1 MFYIIKCKLINK
13 SKLIAKFFELN
24 LALIKLKIIIMK
36 FQKQAFLLVALLIF
50 SGLLAIAQ
58 APDLS
63 SKVPVDPNIKIGK
76 LKNGITYYIKKN
88 TKPENRVEMRL
99 VVNSGS
105 IMENDNQ
112 LGLAHFVEHMCFNGT
127 KHFKKSELIDF
138 LEKAGVKFGAHLNA
152 YTSFDET
159 VYMLQLPSDKPE
171 LLDKGYLVLE
181 DWASNVSMEDVEI
194 EKERGVIIE
203 EWRLGLGASER
214 MRQKFMPVLLK
225 GSRYA
230 DRSPIGKK
238 EVIET
243 FKPQVLKDFY
253 KDWYRPDLMAV
264 VVVGDM
270 NIEDAEAKI
279 KAHFEQIPVVNNPR
293 ERTKFDVPDNT
304 DPLVCVASDKENTYT
319 VIQLFYKHPNE
330 DKSTFGAYRNSIK
343 AQLYSAMLNARI
355 NEIAQKPEAPF
366 LFASSSFGGFLGRS
380 KSAYTSFA
388 VPKENMINQ
397 ALEILLAENEKVKN
411 FGFTK
416 SEFEREKKSLLSNYE
431 KMANEADK
439 NESANFASEYIRN
452 FLENEP
458 IPGIKNENEY
468 VKTFLPEIT
477 LDEINVL
484 AKKWVTDNNMAVLVL
499 VKEGPNIKVPTEAEI
514 LEIITAS
521 KNKKYEAYVD
531 ESTDAPLMA
540 TKPAVGK
547 VSSVNVIKEFGIT
560 ELTFANNVKVILKP
574 TDFKNDEILF
584 KAYAPGG
591 KSAFADNEIIAASY
605 MTSVINSSGF
615 GDFDNIALTK
625 ALAGNT
631 ANLSLYL
638 DDLNQGLSGSA
649 SPKDFETL
657 LQLNYQ
663 YFTAARKDEK
673 AFKTFVSGLD
683 NQIKFMSASPEMA
696 FYTKLVE
703 VTSSNNPRAFIFP
716 KSEQLQKLT
725 NDEIYNVY
733 EKTYKSANGY
743 TFVLVGNFDI
753 AQITPLLETYLGG
766 LPTTNVKRNWV
777 DRKMEF
783 PKGKTEVVVN
793 KGKEPKSSVALA
805 FNGNFTWNDKN
816 YWTAKLLLQALSIK
830 LRESMREDQG
840 GVYGVRASI
849 GMDKYPKSTYDIS
862 VGWGCSPE
870 NVDKLVNTVLDEM
883 KKITTNGPTD
893 IDMEKAKETF
903 IKERE
908 TQVKENGFW
917 LDYIKNRNFIGEKLL
932 SFEQFQT
939 LIKQIT
945 KSDIQKA
952 AKSYFTPNHFVKV
965 VLMPEEV
972 KENK

>member
-1 MFYIIKCKLINK
+1 
-13 SKLIAKFFELN
+13 
-24 LALIKLKIIIMK
+24 MK
-36 FQKQAFLLVALLIF
+36 FQKQAFLLAVFLIF
-50 SGLLAIAQ
+50 NGLFAIAQ
-58 APDLS
+58 TPDLN

-99 VVNSGS
+99 VVNTGS

-127 KHFKKSELIDF
+127 KHFKKSELVDF

-159 VYMLQLPSDKPE
+159 VYMLQLPTDKPE

-203 EWRLGLGASER
+203 EWRLGLGASDR
-214 MRQKFMPVLLK
+214 MRQKYMPVLFK
-225 GSRYA
+225 GSKYA
-230 DRSPIGKK
+230 DRLPIGKK

-243 FKPQVLKDFY
+243 FKPQLLKDFY

-264 VVVGDM
+264 VVVGDV
-270 NIEDAEAKI
+270 NIDDAEKKI
-279 KAHFEQIPVVNNPR
+279 KEHFEQIPVVNNPR

-304 DPLVCVASDKENTYT
+304 EPLICVASDKENTYT
-319 VIQLFYKHPNE
+319 VIQLFYKHANE
-330 DKSTFGAYRNSIK
+330 DKSTFDAYRNSIK

-355 NEIAQKPEAPF
+355 NEIAQKPDAPF
-366 LFASSSFGGFLGRS
+366 LYAASNYGGFLGRS
-380 KSAYTSFA
+380 KSAYNSIA

-397 ALEILLAENEKVKN
+397 ALEVLLAENQKVKN

-416 SEFEREKKSLLSNYE
+416 TELEREKKSMLSNYE
-431 KMANEADK
+431 KMASESDK
-439 NESANFASEYIRN
+439 NESGNFASEYIRN

-477 LDEINVL
+477 LDEINAL
-484 AKKWVTDNNMAVLVL
+484 AKKWITDNNLAVLVL
-499 VKEGPNIKVPTEAEI
+499 VKEGANIKIPTETEI
-514 LEIITAS
+514 LDIINAS
-521 KNKKYEAYVD
+521 KTKKYEAYVD
-531 ESTDAPLMA
+531 ESTNAPLMA
-540 TKPAVGK
+540 NRPQAGK
-547 VSSVNVIKEFGIT
+547 VTAVNVIKAFGVT
-560 ELTFANNVKVILKP
+560 ELTFANKVKVILKP
-574 TDFKNDEILF
+574 TDFKNDEILLTAF
-584 KAYAPGG
+584 APGG
-591 KSAFADNEIIAASY
+591 KSAFADNEIIAATY
-605 MTSVINSSGF
+605 MTSVMNASGF
-615 GDFDNIALTK
+615 GDFDNIALNK

-631 ANLSLYL
+631 ANLSLFF

-663 YFTAARKDEK
+663 YFTSARKDEK

-703 VTSSNNPRAFIFP
+703 ITSSNNPRMFIFP

-725 NDEIYNVY
+725 LDEIYNAY
-733 EKTYKSANGY
+733 LKAYISADAY
-743 TFVLVGNFDI
+743 TFVLVGNFDVTK
-753 AQITPLLETYLGG
+753 ITPLLETYIGG
-766 LPTTNVKRNWV
+766 LPISNLKRNWV
-777 DRKMEF
+777 DRKIEF

-793 KGKEPKSSVALA
+793 KGKEPKSSVALS
-805 FNGNFTWNDKN
+805 FNGKFTWNDKN
-816 YWTAKLLLQALSIK
+816 YWASKLLFQALSIK

-840 GVYGVRASI
+840 GVYGVRANI
-849 GMDKYPKSTYDIS
+849 GMDKYPKPNYDIS
-862 VGWGCSPE
+862 VSWGCSPE
-870 NVDKLVNTVLDEM
+870 NVDKLVKTVFDEM
-883 KKITTNGPTD
+883 KKIADNGPTEID
-893 IDMEKAKETF
+893 IEKAKETS
-903 IKERE
+903 IKELE

-917 LDYIKNRNFIGEKLL
+917 LEYLKKSNFMGEKLI
-932 SFEQFQT
+932 SFEDFQSI
-939 LIKQIT
+939 IKQIT
-945 KSDIQKA
+945 KSDMQKL
-952 AKSYFTPNHFVKV
+952 AKTYFTPNHFVKV
-965 VLMPEEV
+965 VLMPEEI